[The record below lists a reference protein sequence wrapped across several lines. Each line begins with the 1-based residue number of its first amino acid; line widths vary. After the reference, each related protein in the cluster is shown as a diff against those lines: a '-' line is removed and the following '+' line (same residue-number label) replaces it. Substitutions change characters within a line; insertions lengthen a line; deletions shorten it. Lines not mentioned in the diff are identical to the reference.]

1 MVARTHGMADRLPG
15 SRSRADLQLVI
26 FHASDDVQTH
36 IASLKRNRKCNVTC
50 YLQPATPIRR
60 PVAGVD
66 AVLWELAPGR
76 RPNWR
81 QLKSIARGMPILS
94 YSSESDANVADRS
107 AELGFVCHVSTP
119 LSFVA
124 IEHQVAL
131 AAPIDLAARLRL
143 AQPTLRRHFSR
154 IEVAREMYR
163 SVNASLKPLDVADA
177 LAALAAVWLP
187 AASWAVI
194 RNGTE
199 GEPLLLAERGLA
211 AQTEIA
217 TRALGAWV
225 IDHDQEYGSASLR
238 DDEVTRG
245 APDVAALALPL
256 ICRGRTVG
264 ALVGVD
270 REPAV
275 EVPRVSAAT
284 LAALQALLEPAAI
297 ALVNAFRIQRAE
309 ALSVTDDLTK
319 LYNAR
324 YLMQVLRREVKRHVR
339 NRHPFSLL
347 FIDLDGFK
355 EVNDQIGHLY
365 GSRALVEMARILL
378 DCSRETD
385 VVARCGGDE
394 FAVVLPETG
403 NDGAIAVAGRV
414 CQRLR
419 DHVFLHQ
426 EGVNCRLTAST
437 GVATLPDTAST
448 VEELI
453 QFADEAMYRMKTDKR
468 DGIQLAQ
475 AILREGMSA

>member
-1 MVARTHGMADRLPG
+1 MAARLPG
-15 SRSRADLQLVI
+15 SRSRAGLQLIV

-36 IASLKRNRKCNVTC
+36 IASLKRNCKWNVTC
-50 YLQPATPIRR
+50 YSQTAVPIRC
-60 PVAGVD
+60 PVATVD
-66 AVLWELAPGR
+66 AVLWELTPGH

-81 QLKSIARGMPILS
+81 QLKTIARAMPILS
-94 YSSESDANVADRS
+94 YSSESDANVAERS

-131 AAPIDLAARLRL
+131 ATPIDLAARLRL
-143 AQPTLRRHFSR
+143 VQPTLRRHFSR

-177 LAALAAVWLP
+177 LAGLAAVWLP

-194 RNGTE
+194 RNSAE

-211 AQTEIA
+211 AQTEMA
-217 TRALGAWV
+217 TLALGAWV
-225 IDHDQEYGSASLR
+225 IDHAQEYGSASLR
-238 DDEVTRG
+238 DDEVTSG

-275 EVPRVSAAT
+275 EVPRVSAET
-284 LAALQALLEPAAI
+284 LVALQALLEPAAI
-297 ALVNAFRIQRAE
+297 ALANAFRIQQAE

-324 YLMQVLRREVKRHVR
+324 YLMQALRREAKQHVR

-355 EVNDQIGHLY
+355 GVNDQFGHLY

-385 VVARCGGDE
+385 VVARYGGDE

-414 CQRLR
+414 CQRVR

-426 EGVNCRLTAST
+426 EGVNCRLAVST

-453 QFADEAMYRMKTDKR
+453 QFADEAMCRMKTDKR
-468 DGIQLAQ
+468 NSIQLAQ
-475 AILREGMSA
+475 TILREGVSA